1 MIIWLIQMNRKSEL
15 FDSFYF
21 YLLYKICAP
30 PYLWQRSHRI
40 TATFHCLVISSCS
53 LILWFRNYNSSDV
66 FGGPSTCRRI
76 VTICLTERLLPSK
89 MFEHMPISNQ
99 WTKIFGG
106 IRHSHICLINFTT
119 WQNLAL
125 MRVCPR
131 VKTCLEFEEVVGR
144 QDRSVNRP
152 GHIKKYLY
160 SIGV

>member
-1 MIIWLIQMNRKSEL
+1 MKNQSSTKYQIGKRDTAYLLKA
-15 FDSFYF
+15 FYF
-21 YLLYKICAP
+21 IKHKPFISEECMYLYLY
-30 PYLWQRSHRI
+30 
-40 TATFHCLVISSCS
+40 
-53 LILWFRNYNSSDV
+53 
-66 FGGPSTCRRI
+66 
-76 VTICLTERLLPSK
+76 
-89 MFEHMPISNQ
+89 SNQ
-99 WTKIFGG
+99 WSKIFGG

-160 SIGV
+160 SIGVCSRIIHYYWVGGHSSKSSSTTLVPPSPFCMKNCTLSPLNLDPGSRINV